1 MLTRE
6 IDFDVSSGDLAYR
19 YPSIHIVDHPLICT
33 STKALGLAGW
43 ILRCRQNIAW
53 GKPKIRLYK
62 PDGRPGISIKV
73 AGPEFKN
80 GPCYKVMTC
89 PEVLF
94 ETLEKYNPLLVSS
107 SPLVFRPSASG
118 SAKEILNLKAALEVS
133 NSTIRDLRAAIEKTP
148 AEPPATIINGLQ
160 SQLVKLKSEY
170 DTLFD
175 KFNYMEGTT
184 LGVKVAL
191 KSEIADLKGQI
202 SSMQDRLSA
211 YENETPL
218 ETMQRLNRDTYEKH
232 LARPSVLNDEM
243 EQMERIFKTVNELLE
258 SIVNEISIVD
268 KQPVLMYDN

>member
-1 MLTRE
+1 MTKE
-6 IDFDVSSGDLAYR
+6 IDFVVSSRDLAYR

-33 STKALGLAGW
+33 STKALGQAGW
-43 ILRCRQNIAW
+43 VLRCRQAVAW
-53 GKPKIRLYK
+53 GKPKIRLFN
-62 PDGRPGISIKV
+62 PNGGHRISIKV
-73 AGPEFKN
+73 AGPAFKD
-80 GPCYKVMTC
+80 GSSYKVMTN

-94 ETLEKYNPLLVSS
+94 ETLEKHNPFLISS

-118 SAKEILNLKAALEVS
+118 NAKEIINLRAALDVS

-148 AEPPATIINGLQ
+148 VEPPATIINNLQ
-160 SQLVKLKSEY
+160 GQLVKLKSEY

-175 KFNYMEGTT
+175 KFHYMEGTAI
-184 LGVKVAL
+184 GVKVAL
-191 KSEIADLKGQI
+191 KNEIADLKAQI
-202 SSMQDRLSA
+202 SSMQERLVS

-243 EQMERIFKTVNELLE
+243 EQMERIFETVNDLLE
-258 SIVNEISIVD
+258 SIVNEISVVD